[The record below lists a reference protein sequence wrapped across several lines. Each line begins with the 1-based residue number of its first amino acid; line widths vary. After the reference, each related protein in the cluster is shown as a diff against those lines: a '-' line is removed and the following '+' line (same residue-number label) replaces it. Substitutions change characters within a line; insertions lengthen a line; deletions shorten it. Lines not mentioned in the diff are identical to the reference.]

1 MSRYTLDHAERTHI
15 AELAE
20 KLLVNHQPWRPL
32 EAVEALRA
40 EAEELPVG
48 LRRFMA
54 TARLDEDA
62 VITVANLPVSADLA
76 PTPISWQAAAEATA
90 GAVDEVTLLLCAS
103 LLGDPF
109 SWANQQG
116 GRLVHDVI
124 PSKGMEDSLTSASSE
139 TQLTLHTEDVFH
151 SCRGDW
157 VALMCLRNP
166 DNVGTTISGI
176 PAGVLPA
183 ENVELLR
190 QDRFR
195 FYPDDSHIASL
206 DGVTPSLALTDRPY
220 EQAGVLFGP
229 AEDLYLRIDPDF
241 TTAVPGDTEA
251 EQALRA
257 CEEALAGA
265 TSSVVI
271 NPGEA
276 VFIDNYRLI
285 HGREVFT
292 PRYDGTDRWLK
303 RTSMVRDIRRSYV
316 HERSRS
322 RVLG

>member
-1 MSRYTLDHAERTHI
+1 L
-15 AELAE
+15 
-20 KLLVNHQPWRPL
+20 
-32 EAVEALRA
+32 
-40 EAEELPVG
+40 
-48 LRRFMA
+48 
-54 TARLDEDA
+54 
-62 VITVANLPVSADLA
+62 
-76 PTPISWQAAAEATA
+76 
-90 GAVDEVTLLLCAS
+90 

-109 SWANQQG
+109 SWANQQS

-151 SCRGDW
+151 SCRGDY

-166 DNVGTTISGI
+166 DAVGTTVSRVPEG
-176 PAGVLPA
+176 ALA
-183 ENVELLR
+183 ADTVEVLR

-206 DGVTPSLALTDRPY
+206 DGVHPTVALTDRPY
-220 EQAGVLFGP
+220 EQSSVLFGP
-229 AEDLYLRIDPDF
+229 ADDLYLRIDPDF
-241 TTAVPGDTEA
+241 TTAVPGDDEA
-251 EQALRA
+251 EHALRT
-257 CEEALAGA
+257 CEELLTGA
-265 TSSVVI
+265 TQSVVI

-276 VFIDNYRLI
+276 VFIDNYRVI

-303 RTSMVRDIRRSYV
+303 RTSILRDLRRSYV